1 MSAPMFTETSPYMSK
16 THQYRKVMKPL
27 LERKRRARINKCLD
41 EIKDILID
49 DTLQSEGGES
59 INKLE
64 KADVLEMT
72 VKHLRQIRDKK
83 NSPDRYFAG
92 YTTCANHVG
101 QYLSSV
107 PGVNVHFARDLMSH
121 LGNQLTQPLSVNT
134 ASSSH
139 SSSVSP
145 SESGYFS
152 SGSMTPPPESPVPV
166 IKTEGFWRPF

>member
-1 MSAPMFTETSPYMSK
+1 
-16 THQYRKVMKPL
+16 MKPL

-49 DTLQSEGGES
+49 TLQSEG
-59 INKLE
+59 
-64 KADVLEMT
+64 

-134 ASSSH
+134 SLSPH

-166 IKTEGFWRPF
+166 IKTEGLWRPF